1 MSKGVPTLNS
11 ERNRKHKLVIH
22 YFFTSLNLQMC
33 PTFSSQLYWTS
44 MLVSIFGG
52 GGGGGRG
59 EGEGGVLG
67 GGVGEGGKEEE
78 EGRRRVFH

>member
-1 MSKGVPTLNS
+1 
-11 ERNRKHKLVIH
+11 
-22 YFFTSLNLQMC
+22 MC